1 MATTQDISPQSL
13 YDTEDA
19 ISNPVNYDND
29 GKNFTDWRL
38 PTKYELSL
46 MFIHKDNMGGFLTP
60 YWSSTES
67 SSNETAWFIQ
77 TSGIFFQS
85 NKMNT
90 TIASRPIRV
99 F

>member
-1 MATTQDISPQSL
+1 LTTHFRNDHSN
-13 YDTEDA
+13 A
-19 ISNPVNYDND
+19 VSNPVNYDND

-60 YWSSTES
+60 YWSSSES
-67 SSNETAWFIQ
+67 DSGDAWFIQ
-77 TSGIFFQS
+77 INGIWFQS
-85 NKMNT
+85 NKTNT
-90 TIASRPIRV
+90 TIASRPIRA